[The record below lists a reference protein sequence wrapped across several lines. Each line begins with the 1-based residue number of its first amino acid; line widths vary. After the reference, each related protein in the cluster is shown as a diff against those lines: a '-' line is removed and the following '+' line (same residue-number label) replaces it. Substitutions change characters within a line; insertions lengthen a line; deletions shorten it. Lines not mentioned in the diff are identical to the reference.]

1 MSDYLNR
8 ELRLEADRKQ
18 QIDRIRRFES
28 IMQEAEAM
36 LGEYS
41 YENAGIL
48 REKIEELE
56 TYYSSD
62 EWKQDF
68 TDDEAGLL
76 PQDLKRGVLSEDGIF
91 NLLAR
96 YREN

>member
-8 ELRLEADRKQ
+8 ELRLEADRRQ
-18 QIDRIRRFES
+18 QIERIRRFES

-36 LGEYS
+36 LGEHS
-41 YENAGIL
+41 DKNADIL

-56 TYYSSD
+56 AYYSGD

-76 PQDLKRGVLSEDGIF
+76 PKDLKRGVLSEDGIF

-96 YREN
+96 YRES